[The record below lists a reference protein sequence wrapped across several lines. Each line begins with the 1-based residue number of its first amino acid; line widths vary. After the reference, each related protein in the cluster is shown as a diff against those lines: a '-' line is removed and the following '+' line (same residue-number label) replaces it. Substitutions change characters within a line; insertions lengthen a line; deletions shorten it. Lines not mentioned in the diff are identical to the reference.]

1 MNYTQSLNLDDKDK
15 HLSLSKDDLKARF
28 RSHASQD
35 DIDNVFLYLDPD
47 DTGKILKKTF
57 EYYIEGVDQEK
68 KKKALEQI
76 QILKKIFKR
85 KEEDFSSMFDRYD
98 KDGSGFIDLTEL
110 SEMLSQSLDQYQ
122 V

>member
-47 DTGKILKKTF
+47 DVTTF
-57 EYYIEGVDQEK
+57 K
-68 KKKALEQI
+68 
-76 QILKKIFKR
+76 
-85 KEEDFSSMFDRYD
+85 
-98 KDGSGFIDLTEL
+98 
-110 SEMLSQSLDQYQ
+110 
-122 V
+122 